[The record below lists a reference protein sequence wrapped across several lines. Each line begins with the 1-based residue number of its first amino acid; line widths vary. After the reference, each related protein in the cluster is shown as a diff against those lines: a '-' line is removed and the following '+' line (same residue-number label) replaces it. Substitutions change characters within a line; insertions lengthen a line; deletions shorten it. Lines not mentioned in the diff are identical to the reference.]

1 MAVLI
6 EAISVIVRRDS
17 LMKVFDNNWEHFK
30 QTVPNET
37 MCADDEL
44 VRVGFMTPQDVEDYV
59 KRLQA
64 EGLCHL
70 QDEQVADIVVVD
82 QMRGPLAQ
90 CDWIEFGH
98 VSLDGDVKK
107 RIAVVRLKGSVL
119 STVLTPDGWQFE
131 SSLSASYSF
140 VPSPATE
147 KALRFLRNENGLD
160 VYWSEL
166 SGKEVYVG
174 RTKRETP

>member
-6 EAISVIVRRDS
+6 EAISVIVRRDALLKS
-17 LMKVFDNNWEHFK
+17 FGNNWERFK

-44 VRVGFMTPQDVEDYV
+44 IRVGFMTPQDVKHYV
-59 KRLQA
+59 NMLQA
-64 EGLCHL
+64 KGLKHL
-70 QDEQVADIVVVD
+70 QDGKDTDVVVVD
-82 QMRGPLAQ
+82 QMHGPLSP

-98 VSLDGDVKK
+98 VSLDGNAQK
-107 RIAVVRLKGSVL
+107 RIAVCRLKGSAL
-119 STVLTPDGWQFE
+119 ITVMTPDGWQFE

-140 VPSPATE
+140 VPSGATE
-147 KALRFLRNENGLD
+147 KALKFLRNENGLD
-160 VYWSEL
+160 VYWSTL

-174 RTKRETP
+174 RTNRETS